1 MTCPECSQP
10 MTSVPCQTP
19 INYAAEI
26 QWQKW
31 HCVPCRLFAKVETIF
46 WHDASADGA
55 TANG

>member
-1 MTCPECSQP
+1 